1 MDIRIEKTRQSIIN
15 AFIELRSHKEL
26 ERITIKELCEKA
38 QINKSTFYAH
48 YQDIY
53 HLSDTLETEVVV
65 SIMENL
71 THPERVLDDTAFF
84 SRELFMGFLAKDS
97 LIGILFS
104 GSRSKCLVQKIEVAL
119 KELVFRA
126 YPQYRE
132 DKDINI
138 MLTYILYGCY
148 YAFYENRKY
157 GDVPVLSSITE
168 LTGKTAQAAVKI
180 PTDEISFHIRKGGKG
195 GGFGKYG
202 EEDGV
207 LDSDWELRVK
217 GSDLVDF
224 PVSSGASDEWFYIKF
239 RSGLAMM
246 WCNVTTKYSAASV
259 LEKWVSYPFALQAGV
274 VAFGTLEGVGSNAGA
289 ALGWNVKIVPQSDNK
304 NARVFVHNPSGSFGG
319 ADAVTVSVLVL
330 GCYKQVAQAQ
340 IVGTATVGSVITAE
354 RLNEIEERNYSTDSK
369 ITAVK
374 EALN

>member
-53 HLSDTLETEVVV
+53 HLSDTL
-65 SIMENL
+65 
-71 THPERVLDDTAFF
+71 DTAFF

-104 GSRSKCLVQKIEVAL
+104 GSRSKCLVQKIEAAL
-119 KELVFRA
+119 KELVFGA
-126 YPQYRE
+126 YPQYRD

-168 LTGKTAQAAVKI
+168 LTGKTAQAALKM
-180 PTDEISFHIRKGGKG
+180 
-195 GGFGKYG
+195 
-202 EEDGV
+202 
-207 LDSDWELRVK
+207 
-217 GSDLVDF
+217 
-224 PVSSGASDEWFYIKF
+224 IK
-239 RSGLAMM
+239 
-246 WCNVTTKYSAASV
+246 K
-259 LEKWVSYPFALQAGV
+259 
-274 VAFGTLEGVGSNAGA
+274 
-289 ALGWNVKIVPQSDNK
+289 
-304 NARVFVHNPSGSFGG
+304 
-319 ADAVTVSVLVL
+319 
-330 GCYKQVAQAQ
+330 
-340 IVGTATVGSVITAE
+340 
-354 RLNEIEERNYSTDSK
+354 
-369 ITAVK
+369 
-374 EALN
+374 

>member
-71 THPERVLDDTAFF
+71 THPERVLEDTAFF

-97 LIGILFS
+97 LIG
-104 GSRSKCLVQKIEVAL
+104 SKCLVQKIEAAL
-119 KELVFRA
+119 KELVFGA
-126 YPQYRE
+126 YPQYRD

-168 LTGKTAQAAVKI
+168 LTGKTAQAALKM
-180 PTDEISFHIRKGGKG
+180 
-195 GGFGKYG
+195 
-202 EEDGV
+202 
-207 LDSDWELRVK
+207 
-217 GSDLVDF
+217 
-224 PVSSGASDEWFYIKF
+224 IK
-239 RSGLAMM
+239 
-246 WCNVTTKYSAASV
+246 K
-259 LEKWVSYPFALQAGV
+259 
-274 VAFGTLEGVGSNAGA
+274 
-289 ALGWNVKIVPQSDNK
+289 
-304 NARVFVHNPSGSFGG
+304 
-319 ADAVTVSVLVL
+319 
-330 GCYKQVAQAQ
+330 
-340 IVGTATVGSVITAE
+340 
-354 RLNEIEERNYSTDSK
+354 
-369 ITAVK
+369 
-374 EALN
+374 

>member
-48 YQDIY
+48 YDEPND
-53 HLSDTLETEVVV
+53 LLMETEVVV

-71 THPERVLDDTAFF
+71 THPERVLEDTAFF

-104 GSRSKCLVQKIEVAL
+104 GSRSKCLVQKIEAAL

-168 LTGKTAQAAVKI
+168 LTGKTAQAALKM
-180 PTDEISFHIRKGGKG
+180 
-195 GGFGKYG
+195 
-202 EEDGV
+202 
-207 LDSDWELRVK
+207 
-217 GSDLVDF
+217 
-224 PVSSGASDEWFYIKF
+224 IK
-239 RSGLAMM
+239 
-246 WCNVTTKYSAASV
+246 K
-259 LEKWVSYPFALQAGV
+259 
-274 VAFGTLEGVGSNAGA
+274 
-289 ALGWNVKIVPQSDNK
+289 
-304 NARVFVHNPSGSFGG
+304 
-319 ADAVTVSVLVL
+319 
-330 GCYKQVAQAQ
+330 
-340 IVGTATVGSVITAE
+340 
-354 RLNEIEERNYSTDSK
+354 
-369 ITAVK
+369 
-374 EALN
+374 

>member
-71 THPERVLDDTAFF
+71 THPERVLDDTA
-84 SRELFMGFLAKDS
+84 
-97 LIGILFS
+97 LFS

-168 LTGKTAQAAVKI
+168 LTGKTAQAALKM
-180 PTDEISFHIRKGGKG
+180 
-195 GGFGKYG
+195 
-202 EEDGV
+202 
-207 LDSDWELRVK
+207 
-217 GSDLVDF
+217 
-224 PVSSGASDEWFYIKF
+224 IK
-239 RSGLAMM
+239 
-246 WCNVTTKYSAASV
+246 K
-259 LEKWVSYPFALQAGV
+259 
-274 VAFGTLEGVGSNAGA
+274 
-289 ALGWNVKIVPQSDNK
+289 
-304 NARVFVHNPSGSFGG
+304 
-319 ADAVTVSVLVL
+319 
-330 GCYKQVAQAQ
+330 
-340 IVGTATVGSVITAE
+340 
-354 RLNEIEERNYSTDSK
+354 
-369 ITAVK
+369 
-374 EALN
+374 

>member
-65 SIMENL
+65 SIMKNL
-71 THPERVLDDTAFF
+71 THPERVLEDTVFF

-168 LTGKTAQAAVKI
+168 LTGKTAQAA
-180 PTDEISFHIRKGGKG
+180 
-195 GGFGKYG
+195 
-202 EEDGV
+202 
-207 LDSDWELRVK
+207 LNM
-217 GSDLVDF
+217 
-224 PVSSGASDEWFYIKF
+224 IK
-239 RSGLAMM
+239 
-246 WCNVTTKYSAASV
+246 N
-259 LEKWVSYPFALQAGV
+259 
-274 VAFGTLEGVGSNAGA
+274 
-289 ALGWNVKIVPQSDNK
+289 
-304 NARVFVHNPSGSFGG
+304 
-319 ADAVTVSVLVL
+319 
-330 GCYKQVAQAQ
+330 
-340 IVGTATVGSVITAE
+340 
-354 RLNEIEERNYSTDSK
+354 
-369 ITAVK
+369 
-374 EALN
+374 